1 MGVEQV
7 TGNKIKMCVNQL
19 HVSHY
24 KILFLYLRL
33 VTGRAL
39 DECLWTGFKKTV
51 WRTFGLSEI
60 FKKNKKQYYRVQEE
74 KKKL

>member
-51 WRTFGLSEI
+51 
-60 FKKNKKQYYRVQEE
+60 
-74 KKKL
+74 